1 MSVALM
7 IAVSVQ
13 VFDVMVMSGF
23 QSCVVV
29 VVTMM
34 MCRSYILI
42 IAVAILVSVDMVAK
56 AVVISIM
63 SV

>member
-1 MSVALM
+1 MAVALM

-29 VVTMM
+29 VVTTM
-34 MCRSYILI
+34 MCLWPVG
-42 IAVAILVSVDMVAK
+42 ATF
-56 AVVISIM
+56 
-63 SV
+63 